1 MMNINEYLE
10 NLFNTQGY
18 EAWEEENEN
27 LWNMY
32 NTLTEEE
39 VLTCAESSVFTNYCA
54 SKGINLEA
62 RRNNG
67 VLEVCY
73 WMWNNEE

>member
-1 MMNINEYLE
+1 MMNINEYLN

-39 VLTCAESSVFTNYCA
+39 VTPVFEKVIDMV
-54 SKGINLEA
+54 SKKHNAGV
-62 RRNNG
+62 RNK
-67 VLEVCY
+67 
-73 WMWNNEE
+73 